1 MPPID
6 SSFFFASAKSR
17 GVSGSPAKSKL
28 RGTPKRNDASN
39 ASEPSTSRENGSASS
54 KTPTTSATTAASA
67 VSLVKT
73 ETQSSDRHAGTTPRL
88 LKSRVSASSR
98 SVPGTPQAPG
108 RNPRYQSLT
117 KTRRGLLQP
126 PTRCR
131 RLTRLA
137 GIPRQSRFEELHTA
151 SVCRPSPSRI
161 DRDSLLR
168 WEWLRPCTK
177 VSPLPHRVPGH
188 RKIQDRLRSS
198 AILRRRCCP

>member
-88 LKSRVSASSR
+88 LKSPRVGFQPISSWNAAGTR
-98 SVPGTPQAPG
+98 PEPAVSVPNENAQRPA
-108 RNPRYQSLT
+108 
-117 KTRRGLLQP
+117 
-126 PTRCR
+126 
-131 RLTRLA
+131 A
-137 GIPRQSRFEELHTA
+137 TA
-151 SVCRPSPSRI
+151 
-161 DRDSLLR
+161 D
-168 WEWLRPCTK
+168 
-177 VSPLPHRVPGH
+177 
-188 RKIQDRLRSS
+188 
-198 AILRRRCCP
+198 A